1 MHKVRNK
8 IVENSFT
15 NTLYLQHDRMVLQS
29 YKVNFNTTGLNIIQK
44 SALKPKMIQILS
56 SKILNLNKNMSNII
70 S

>member
-44 SALKPKMIQILS
+44 SALKPKMIQIL
-56 SKILNLNKNMSNII
+56 
-70 S
+70 